1 MSKWLQI
8 TLQGFADGRDTL
20 GNPYTTGKLRKGSPQ
35 KVAVWEGKSP
45 YFREIM
51 VKTPEPST
59 VASTRR
65 PSQKESMP

>member
-1 MSKWLQI
+1 MEEIHWVI
-8 TLQGFADGRDTL
+8 W
-20 GNPYTTGKLRKGSPQ
+20 KGSPQ

-65 PSQKESMP
+65 PSQKETHAIVLVKYVNLDKIFTYI